1 MITISYSISCML
13 SMYSQLSI
21 PVKNRNERK
30 DKIKRMIDK
39 EEEELLVPADISGLV
54 GLSAVLQAQN
64 VGQSLHRDSANK
76 TTSDNNN
83 TQTIESLSIT
93 DHLTRDVIEAD
104 SLISQ
109 VDQNFKSTDSKDLKE
124 GTENDQTLDEDIE
137 LARLLSLE
145 DTLKL
150 TTTSTDTKRPAKAWA
165 STSKLNESIYE
176 TLRPNMAMTYPFEL
190 DSFQKQAVMRLER
203 KECVFVS
210 AHTSAGKTVVAEYAI
225 ALAQKGC
232 SRAIYTSPIKALS
245 NQKYR
250 DLRDRFGEENVGIIT
265 GDTSVNPTASCLVMT
280 TEILRSMLYRGHDA
294 VRDLE
299 YVVFDEVHCK
309 LTHPLLYIHTHHN
322 LYCHLFVCVYI
333 CVDVNDAERGVVW
346 EEVIIMLPEKVNLV
360 FLSAT
365 TPNTLE
371 FSEVVIDAV
380 CVFYSILMCAYVLC
394 IYV

>member
-1 MITISYSISCML
+1 ML
-13 SMYSQLSI
+13 SMLSHLSI
-21 PVKNRNERK
+21 PVKNRIKEK
-30 DKIKRMIDK
+30 IKSIKRMI
-39 EEEELLVPADISGLV
+39 EEEREGEVLMPADISGLV

-64 VGQSLHRDSANK
+64 VGQSSHRDNSNK
-76 TTSDNNN
+76 TTSDINS
-83 TQTIESLSIT
+83 QTIESLSIT

-109 VDQNFKSTDSKDLKE
+109 VDNNFKSTADKDLKD
-124 GTENDQTLDEDIE
+124 GIENDQTLDEDIE

-150 TTTSTDTKRPAKAWA
+150 TTTGNNTKRLAKTWA

-176 TLRPNMAMTYPFEL
+176 NLRPNMAMTYPFEL

-225 ALAQKGC
+225 ALAQKGG

-280 TEILRSMLYRGHDA
+280 TEILRSMLYRGHDT

-309 LTHPLLYIHTHHN
+309 FTHH
-322 LYCHLFVCVYI
+322 L
-333 CVDVNDAERGVVW
+333 
-346 EEVIIMLPEKVNLV
+346 
-360 FLSAT
+360 T
-365 TPNTLE
+365 
-371 FSEVVIDAV
+371 
-380 CVFYSILMCAYVLC
+380 
-394 IYV
+394 